1 MKRLLIII
9 FAVLSAQCVQAQSV
23 DELFAAANEQYNN
36 GCFDSALATYNLII
50 DREYESAMLYFNIGN
65 TYYKKHNY
73 PMSILNY
80 EKALKLNPNNDD
92 IRQNLAI
99 ANLHISDKIE
109 PMPEIFLKRWWRSLA
124 NAFTTDAWAIITIA
138 MLAIV
143 LGSLILFF
151 KSHSRGLRKTGFF
164 AALVA
169 LILLVISLIIA
180 IQKYNYI
187 RNHDEAIVMTPTIT
201 VKSSPTATSVDLF
214 VLHEGSKVSILDET
228 GTWRK
233 IRIANGSTGWLPEE
247 SMERF

>member
-1 MKRLLIII
+1 MKRSLIII
-9 FAVLSAQCVQAQSV
+9 FAVIAAQFVQAQSV
-23 DELFAAANEQYNN
+23 DELFTAANGQYNN

-50 DREYESAMLYFNIGN
+50 EREYESAMLYFNIGN

-73 PMSILNY
+73 PMSILYY
-80 EKALKLNPNNDD
+80 EKALKLNPNSDD
-92 IRQNLAI
+92 IKQNLAI

-109 PMPEIFLKRWWRSLA
+109 PMPEIFLKRWWHSLT
-124 NAFTTDAWAIITIA
+124 NVFTTDTWAIITVA

-151 KSHSRGLRKTGFF
+151 KSHRRALRKTGFF
-164 AALVA
+164 AALIT
-169 LILLVISLIIA
+169 LIMFIISLIIA

-187 RNHDEAIVMTPTIT
+187 SNHDEAIVMTPTIT